1 MANPLEWLFP
11 QFFGPGTG
19 GNPISSWLKSA
30 GADIGSGIESGLVAV
45 LKDLWGVIVGPL
57 EIIAGTVLALA
68 MIAFIFRNQLAEIAG
83 TAAKAALA

>member
-57 EIIAGTVLALA
+57 EIIAGVILA
-68 MIAFIFRNQLAEIAG
+68 IAILVFIFRNQLMEIAG
-83 TAAKAALA
+83 TALKAAL